1 MMPICSDCICSKLF
15 IDLDPPAKESRGFT
29 LIELLVVIAIIAILA
44 AMLLP
49 ALANAKERAIR
60 IQCLNNLKQI
70 GIGVNI
76 YANDYNDL
84 VLPLRANVPNTLTDI
99 GATGAQTVGLNV
111 KQTNGVVNIWNCPA
125 RKNDFHGASI
135 PAYEDTASP
144 PQSVIGYTY
153 FGGLATW
160 DTGNGAVKGHSP
172 VKLALS
178 KANWVL
184 ASDALIKM
192 GTTWAEDQ
200 VSASDPRYYIYAN
213 CPPHKKKKKAAGA
226 NEVFIDG
233 SAAWRGVNQYAF
245 YHFQYWAGA
254 YGSTY
259 VYFSQDP
266 TDFDQQLTS
275 MLPNLIMTP

>member
-1 MMPICSDCICSKLF
+1 MLKTIYRSPT
-15 IDLDPPAKESRGFT
+15 KESHGFT

-49 ALANAKERAIR
+49 ALANAKERALR

-76 YANDYNDL
+76 YANDNNDF
-84 VLPLRANVPNTLTDI
+84 VLPLRAGVPNTLTD
-99 GATGAQTVGLNV
+99 TGAAGAQSVGLNV

-125 RKNDFHGASI
+125 RKNDINNASL
-135 PAYEDTASP
+135 PAFESTASP
-144 PQSVIGYTY
+144 PQWVIGYTY
-153 FGGLATW
+153 FGGLVTW

-178 KANWVL
+178 KGNWVL
-184 ASDALIKM
+184 AADALIKM
-192 GTTWAEDQ
+192 GTTWAED
-200 VSASDPRYYIYAN
+200 SAARGTDRYYIYAN
-213 CPPHKKKKKAAGA
+213 CPPHKKKKTAAGA

-233 SAAWRGVNQYAF
+233 SAGWRGVNQYGF

-275 MLPNLIMTP
+275 MLPNLVMTP